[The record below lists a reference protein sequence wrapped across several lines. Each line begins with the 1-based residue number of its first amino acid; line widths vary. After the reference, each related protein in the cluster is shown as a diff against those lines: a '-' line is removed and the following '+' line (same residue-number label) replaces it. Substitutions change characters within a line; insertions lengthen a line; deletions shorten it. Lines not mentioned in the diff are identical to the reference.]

1 MRGVP
6 AGGKSSF
13 SASPGPWV
21 GDVLPGGLE
30 SAATDQDPLGP
41 RNRLDSFFLFP
52 FCLLRFPWG
61 PALRG
66 PTSAELDPEAEATL
80 GGGPPG
86 LGYLGSFQNRG
97 LEGGR
102 GQDPPPLPSSLDVA
116 FPGRGGGRG
125 VRAALTFG
133 QSCWEV

>member
-1 MRGVP
+1 MRGAP
-6 AGGKSSF
+6 AGGKSLLS

-21 GDVLPGGLE
+21 GDVLPWGLE

-52 FCLLRFPWG
+52 FCLRSPG
-61 PALRG
+61 ACARG

-97 LEGGR
+97 LEGAEGR
-102 GQDPPPLPSSLDVA
+102 DPPCPPPWTWRSQD
-116 FPGRGGGRG
+116 GEG
-125 VRAALTFG
+125 VG
-133 QSCWEV
+133 